1 MVERWVVFDEVEEEV
16 KEVKEVEVEDEFE
29 HEDEVMVA
37 AWCDAISSDD
47 GNDDGGNGGISSSFT
62 LSITAGGVI
71 LTVNSGVSHLL
82 IKSC

>member
-16 KEVKEVEVEDEFE
+16 KEVKEVEVEDE
-29 HEDEVMVA
+29 VMVA

-47 GNDDGGNGGISSSFT
+47 GNDDGGGGGGGGNGISSSFS